1 MDFFGRFVAVG
12 FTPFCSFG
20 LSCWF
25 WLVVGVGRPSNFGP
39 RPTGLDL
46 LGIGEF
52 VLLLVLLWSFFLR
65 VPPSPGPTRM
75 PAVRVSAQS
84 RTLTIRGDR
93 KLREFSQAVV
103 LEDILE
109 NLKEHHVCSVQF
121 LLGGEIRI
129 TFESALDRDAVLCR
143 GPLELKGVRCRFL
156 EGGPPTTLVHVLYLP
171 FEQSNDAVRLALAQ
185 YGEVKNVRMQ
195 HFPGHPGVATGTRL
209 VSVLLERDPP
219 RDLFIAGT
227 ICRLWFRG
235 QPLICNICSE
245 RGHKAAV
252 CPNKGACFRCK
263 QKGHFARECRN
274 AWGTAP
280 QEPPPAAP
288 VAVVEEEPVAPPAA
302 FSGVEERPEVERLV
316 TTQDLAG
323 ESWADDA
330 APEFSVAPSAVVL
343 PAVAASVHLTA
354 EDVSSSPS
362 TAPSESCSQ
371 SVLPAPPPQSQGSSL
386 SSSSMECVSVDNS
399 PIPWTVVTNRR
410 KRTKAP
416 LEFCADVVNSKDKG
430 KKARVVVNSV
440 NNVDN
445 VNSAGASGNIK
456 EKKKEQKNCNVG
468 NSSMFGPGSPGD
480 STLAEGALSAP
491 ESSSRDLPSSFEVEM
506 VPASQDSYMED
517 GQIVNTPLPG
527 VTCMPPPATPSPK
540 SSYSRSVTRSPSP
553 SVHSP
558 RGRSP
563 STGRRPAVRPEP
575 NLPQTTRR
583 SRSNLPIPSGK
594 KS

>member
-1 MDFFGRFVAVG
+1 MVLLGSLVYAILCLRAVLFALVG
-12 FTPFCSFG
+12 
-20 LSCWF
+20 WF
-25 WLVVGVGRPSNFGP
+25 VGRPSHFGP
-39 RPTGLDL
+39 RLNRLDL

-52 VLLLVLLWSFFLR
+52 VLFSVFLWSFFLR
-65 VPPSPGPTRM
+65 VSPSPGPTRM

-156 EGGPPTTLVHVLYLP
+156 EGGPPSTLVHVLYLP

-185 YGEVKNVRMQ
+185 YGEVKSVRMQ

-288 VAVVEEEPVAPPAA
+288 VAAVEEEPVAPPAA
-302 FSGVEERPEVERLV
+302 VSGVVEHPEVERLV

-323 ESWADDA
+323 ESWADYA
-330 APEFSVAPSAVVL
+330 AAEFSVAPSAVVL
-343 PAVAASVHLTA
+343 PAVSASVHLTA

-362 TAPSESCSQ
+362 TTPSESCSQ

-386 SSSSMECVSVDNS
+386 PSSCMECVSVDDS
-399 PIPWTVVTNRR
+399 PVPWTVVTNRR

-416 LEFCADVVNSKDKG
+416 LEFSHVDNGSKDKG

-440 NNVDN
+440 NSVNN
-445 VNSAGASGNIK
+445 VNIAGASVNINK
-456 EKKKEQKNCNVG
+456 EKKKEQKDLNVS
-468 NSSMFGPGSPGD
+468 NFSMVGPGSPGD

-491 ESSSRDLPSSFEVEM
+491 ESSSRDLPSSSEVEM

-527 VTCMPPPATPSPK
+527 VTCMPPPVTPSPK
-540 SSYSRSVTRSPSP
+540 SSHSRSVNRSPSP

-583 SRSNLPIPSGK
+583 SISNLPIPSGK
-594 KS
+594 KL